1 LVQPLELP
9 HLETSPGAACC
20 QAIELPS
27 CKAAP
32 LQAPWAATPCSL
44 GQRSDSL
51 PI

>member
-1 LVQPLELP
+1 LVPPLELP
-9 HLETSPGAACC
+9 RLETSPGAACC